1 LRTNGVYPQDFEKSP
16 LPLKVLWWEDDDI
29 STSRGNLISEAYMD
43 WTEQRIEM
51 LRRLWGQGQTA
62 SQIAVAL
69 GGVTRNAVIG
79 KAHRLGLTGR
89 PSPIKRDASGA
100 AVPKRRPVP
109 RRALAPQPKPM
120 MPLQRAMPA
129 QPQESGVIA
138 SQPPAPREQPRNYPP
153 ARAHGGTKSCSWP
166 MGDPKQPGFHFCGEP
181 SEPGRPY
188 CANHCHQAYQRKSEA
203 A

>member
-1 LRTNGVYPQDFEKSP
+1 MMGTQHLGTICG
-16 LPLKVLWWEDDDI
+16 L
-29 STSRGNLISEAYMD
+29 SEAGME

-62 SQIAVAL
+62 SQIASAL

-79 KAHRLGLTGR
+79 KAHRLGVMVAQAK
-89 PSPIKRDASGA
+89 S
-100 AVPKRRPVP
+100 
-109 RRALAPQPKPM
+109 M
-120 MPLQRAMPA
+120 MPLQRSLQ
-129 QPQESGVIA
+129 QPQSSAPEAVPS
-138 SQPPAPREQPRNYPP
+138 APREPVRNYPP

-166 MGDPKQPGFHFCGEP
+166 MGDPKQAGFHFCGEP

-188 CANHCHQAYQRKSEA
+188 CASHCHQAYQRKSEA

>member
-1 LRTNGVYPQDFEKSP
+1 ME
-16 LPLKVLWWEDDDI
+16 
-29 STSRGNLISEAYMD
+29 

-89 PSPIKRDASGA
+89 PSPIKRDASGT

-109 RRALAPQPKPM
+109 RRAMAPQPKPM
-120 MPLQRAMPA
+120 MALQRSLA
-129 QPQESGVIA
+129 PQDGGA
-138 SQPPAPREQPRNYPP
+138 SLSQPREQPRNYPP

-166 MGDPKQPGFHFCGEP
+166 MGDPKQPGFHFC
-181 SEPGRPY
+181 
-188 CANHCHQAYQRKSEA
+188 
-203 A
+203 

>member
-1 LRTNGVYPQDFEKSP
+1 ME
-16 LPLKVLWWEDDDI
+16 
-29 STSRGNLISEAYMD
+29 

-100 AVPKRRPVP
+100 ATPKRRLVP
-109 RRALAPQPKPM
+109 RRALQPQPRPM
-120 MPLQRAMPA
+120 MASMQRALPA
-129 QPQESGVIA
+129 QPQETGAAVA
-138 SQPPAPREQPRNYPP
+138 SPPPAPQPRNYPP

-166 MGDPKQPGFHFCGEP
+166 MGDPKQSGFHFCGEP

-188 CANHCHQAYQRKSEA
+188 CANHCHQAYQRKSDA

>member
-1 LRTNGVYPQDFEKSP
+1 MMGTQHLGTICG
-16 LPLKVLWWEDDDI
+16 L
-29 STSRGNLISEAYMD
+29 SEAGME

-62 SQIAVAL
+62 SQIASAL

-89 PSPIKRDASGA
+89 PSPIKRDASGNSI
-100 AVPKRRPVP
+100 PKRRPTP
-109 RRALAPQPKPM
+109 RRVMVAQAKSM
-120 MPLQRAMPA
+120 MPLQRSLQ
-129 QPQESGVIA
+129 QPQSSAPEAVPS
-138 SQPPAPREQPRNYPP
+138 APREPVRNYPP

-166 MGDPKQPGFHFCGEP
+166 MGDPKQAGFHFCGEP

-188 CANHCHQAYQRKSEA
+188 CASHCHQAYQRKSEA